1 MNRKIL
7 LYIAIWI
14 GSLILIS
21 FYGGTASYAIFFGV
35 TLIPVLSLLYIAA
48 VILCFRIYQ
57 KTDVRTMQVDDETG
71 YFFVIEN
78 NYPYA
83 FSGMRVIPFSNY
95 FTLHDQINSEAYT
108 LLPGEKVS
116 FNTKISCKYRG
127 EYPIGVRAVEISDF
141 LGLFKIIYKLPDV
154 PKAIVHPKIVQLEE
168 LMNTPDE
175 SVTSIPSNYIGSDII
190 DASVRS
196 YERGDSLNRI
206 HWKAS
211 AKTGEL
217 KVRNIFEEKKR
228 GILIYFDGKRISND
242 ESDYL
247 PYENKVLEVVIAVT
261 RYFAWQN
268 EEVDIIQGTKEA
280 IDEKSSASNSGKG
293 TSKNGRGTINNST
306 GTEHTINSPSEFD
319 KFYVNMCSFTF
330 DEEYDSVAALS
341 EFENTCV
348 LKTPKIA
355 YIVVGEISEELL
367 MVTDRLNALSINIVI
382 YLVTDKWDERVKTY
396 SNEYR
401 KIVMVGNEADISEI
415 I

>member
-1 MNRKIL
+1 MNRKTL

-48 VILCFRIYQ
+48 VIVCFRIYQ

-83 FSGMRVIPFSNY
+83 FSGMRVIPFSDY

-154 PKAIVHPKIVQLEE
+154 PKAIVHPKIVQLET
-168 LMNTPDE
+168 LMNMPDE

-228 GILIYFDGKRISND
+228 GILVYFDGKRISND

-268 EEVDIIQGTKEA
+268 EEVDIIQGAKE
-280 IDEKSSASNSGKG
+280 E
-293 TSKNGRGTINNST
+293 NGRGTINSST

-319 KFYVNMCSFTF
+319 KFYVNMCGFAF
-330 DEEYDSVAALS
+330 DKEYDSLAALS

-355 YIVVGEISEELL
+355 YIVVGEITEELL

>member
-7 LYIAIWI
+7 LYIAICI

-95 FTLHDQINSEAYT
+95 FTLHDQINIEAYT

-154 PKAIVHPKIVQLEE
+154 PKAIVHPKIVQL
-168 LMNTPDE
+168 
-175 SVTSIPSNYIGSDII
+175 
-190 DASVRS
+190 
-196 YERGDSLNRI
+196 
-206 HWKAS
+206 
-211 AKTGEL
+211 
-217 KVRNIFEEKKR
+217 
-228 GILIYFDGKRISND
+228 IS
-242 ESDYL
+242 
-247 PYENKVLEVVIAVT
+247 
-261 RYFAWQN
+261 
-268 EEVDIIQGTKEA
+268 
-280 IDEKSSASNSGKG
+280 
-293 TSKNGRGTINNST
+293 
-306 GTEHTINSPSEFD
+306 
-319 KFYVNMCSFTF
+319 
-330 DEEYDSVAALS
+330 
-341 EFENTCV
+341 
-348 LKTPKIA
+348 
-355 YIVVGEISEELL
+355 
-367 MVTDRLNALSINIVI
+367 
-382 YLVTDKWDERVKTY
+382 
-396 SNEYR
+396 
-401 KIVMVGNEADISEI
+401 
-415 I
+415 

>member
-1 MNRKIL
+1 MNRKTL

-95 FTLHDQINSEAYT
+95 FMLHDQINSEAYT

-154 PKAIVHPKIVQLEE
+154 PKAIVHPKIVQLET

-217 KVRNIFEEKKR
+217 KVRNVFEEKKR
-228 GILIYFDGKRISND
+228 GILVYFDGKKISND

-268 EEVDIIQGTKEA
+268 EEVDIIQGTKE
-280 IDEKSSASNSGKG
+280 E
-293 TSKNGRGTINNST
+293 NGRGTINSST

-319 KFYVNMCSFTF
+319 KFYVNMCGFAF
-330 DEEYDSVAALS
+330 DNEYDSLAALS

-355 YIVVGEISEELL
+355 YIVVGEITEELL

-382 YLVTDKWDERVKTY
+382 YLVTDNWDERVKTY